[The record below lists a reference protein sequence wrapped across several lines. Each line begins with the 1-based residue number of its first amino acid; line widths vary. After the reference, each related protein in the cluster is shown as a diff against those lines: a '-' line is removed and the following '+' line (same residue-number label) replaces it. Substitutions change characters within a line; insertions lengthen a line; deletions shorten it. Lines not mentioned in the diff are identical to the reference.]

1 MRLFP
6 FFIRHFLPIG
16 LVSVLGVVLFTSV
29 APADSTRVD
38 GFGIDMD
45 ALPALTL
52 DNMDAILTMVQSTG
66 AEYIVQEFDW
76 SEIETSADVYNWSA
90 VAPLDL
96 LVSSANTRGLR
107 VVAVLTGGPVYL
119 AVSGQPVNTEVFGER
134 WEKFV
139 QATVDHF
146 GESVD
151 IWQIG
156 SDVNSNYGMA
166 PFLTPLSPDAG
177 YAPNTEFYSNVLQS
191 ASKIIKTTDPNDQ
204 VWMGSLTGMASG
216 NCAMNPLTFMLE
228 MNATKAWKRADVIP
242 YQPSQGAAVPENQ
255 AAGLN
260 SSACS
265 SNLMT
270 SPGSM
275 TAEIQAVQELARQ
288 LGGKQVIVTGLKW
301 NDSDLQSLL
310 AGRQIS
316 SDQLEADL
324 LVRASAAL
332 MAQNSIATIIWNTDI
347 SSNSST
353 RNALTNFQ
361 QILKDSKPL
370 GQVQGS
376 TGTVFEYRFRQGG
389 KITAIAWRSQDGDT
403 AYPVV
408 LQAQDI
414 ASFTAFAAD
423 ADTLSTGTGLAIPAN
438 DANEAVVMLNERPV
452 IFTGKS
458 GDLIQSM
465 KLAVTD
471 QVELWKIELKNGA
484 VHWFNNQKASLN
496 DLLDQW
502 LDQAKE
508 SAIEW
513 GEDKLDELL
522 P

>member
-1 MRLFP
+1 MRLVP

-16 LVSVLGVVLFTSV
+16 LVAALGAVLFTSIT
-29 APADSTRVD
+29 PADSTRVD
-38 GFGIDMD
+38 GFGIEMNAMPELNLENMD
-45 ALPALTL
+45 PILTL
-52 DNMDAILTMVQSTG
+52 VQSTG
-66 AEYIVQEFDW
+66 ARYVVQEFDW

-90 VAPLDL
+90 VTPLDL
-96 LVSSANTRGLR
+96 FVSSANVHDLK

-119 AVSGQPVNTEVFGER
+119 AMSGQPVDTAAFGDR

-139 QATVDHF
+139 QAAVDHF

-156 SDVNSNYGMA
+156 SDVNSYYGMA
-166 PFLTPLSPDAG
+166 PFLTPLSPDDG
-177 YAPNTEFYSNVLQS
+177 YAPNTEFYADVLLS
-191 ASKIIKTTDPNDQ
+191 ASKIIKSTDPNDQ
-204 VWMGSLTGMASG
+204 VWMGSLTGMASS
-216 NCAMNPLTFMLE
+216 NCAMSPLTFMLE
-228 MNATKAWKRADVIP
+228 MNATKAWKRADAIL
-242 YQPSQGAAVPENQ
+242 YQPMQGAAVPENQ

-265 SNLMT
+265 SSLMT
-270 SPGSM
+270 TPSSL
-275 TAEIQAVQELARQ
+275 TSEIQSVQELARQ
-288 LGGKQVIVTGLKW
+288 LGGKQVIVTGLGW
-301 NDSDLQSLL
+301 SSPDLQTLL
-310 AGRQIS
+310 AERQIS
-316 SDQLEADL
+316 AGQLEADL

-332 MAQNSIATIIWNTDI
+332 MAQNSISTIIWNTDL
-347 SSNSST
+347 SGNSSA
-353 RNALTNFQ
+353 RNALTNLQ
-361 QILKDSKPL
+361 QAFKNSIPL

-376 TGTVFEYRFRQGG
+376 AGAVFEYRFRQGG
-389 KITAIAWRSQDGDT
+389 EITAIAWRRQDGDT
-403 AYPVV
+403 ASPVI

-423 ADTLSTGTGLAIPAN
+423 ADAVSAETGLTIPAN
-438 DANEAVVMLNERPV
+438 ASDEVVVMLNERPV

-458 GDLIQSM
+458 GDIVQSM

-471 QVELWKIELKNGA
+471 QVELWKIEVKNA
-484 VHWFNNQKASLN
+484 AIRWLNNQKASLN

>member
-16 LVSVLGVVLFTSV
+16 LVATLGAVLFTSTT
-29 APADSTRVD
+29 PADAIRVD

-52 DNMDAILTMVQSTG
+52 ENVDPILTTVQSTG

-76 SEIETSADVYNWSA
+76 SEIETSTDVYNWSA
-90 VAPLDL
+90 VTPLDL
-96 LVSSANTRGLR
+96 LVSSAKARGLS

-119 AVSGQPVNTEVFGER
+119 AASGQPVDPAVFGER

-139 QATVDHF
+139 QAAVDHF

-156 SDVNSNYGMA
+156 SEVNSYYGMA
-166 PFLTPLSPDAG
+166 PFLTPLSPDAE
-177 YAPNTEFYSNVLQS
+177 YAPNTGFYADVLQS

-216 NCAMNPLTFMLE
+216 SCAMNPLTFMLE

-242 YQPSQGAAVPENQ
+242 YQPSQGAAAPENQ
-255 AAGLN
+255 AAGLD

-288 LGGKQVIVTGLKW
+288 LGGKKVIVTGLGW
-301 NDSDLQSLL
+301 RSSDLQSLL
-310 AGRQIS
+310 SGRQIS
-316 SDQLEADL
+316 AGQLEADL

-332 MAQNSIATIIWNTDI
+332 MAQNSISTIIWNTDI
-347 SSNSST
+347 SSNSNT
-353 RNALTNFQ
+353 RYALTNLQ
-361 QILKDSKPL
+361 QILEDSKPL

-423 ADTLSTGTGLAIPAN
+423 TDAVSTGSGLAIPAN
-438 DANEAVVMLNERPV
+438 ASSEVVVMLNERPV

-458 GDLIQSM
+458 GDMIQSM

-471 QVELWKIELKNGA
+471 QVELWKIELKNA
-484 VHWFNNQKASLN
+484 AIHWLNNQKASLN
-496 DLLDQW
+496 HLLDQW